1 MGYYMGDYYAGGRG
15 DPGIG
20 SFFSS
25 IARGAGAMIKSFV
38 GLPSA
43 GGASAITRVIPKAAT
58 AGRAIVSKAG
68 AIIRQHPALSA
79 AGAAGVIAAGGVAAG
94 RMSRGAMTI
103 DQTGGVVPRGFH
115 ISRKTGNVVKNRH
128 MNVCNPRA
136 LRRSLRRAH
145 GFAKFAMKTI
155 HLVHPKKKGRFG
167 GFKRSRKRK

>member
-1 MGYYMGDYYAGGRG
+1 MAKGDYYAGGRG

-25 IARGAGAMIKSFV
+25 LARGAGAMIKSFV

-43 GGASAITRVIPKAAT
+43 GGAGAITRVIPKAAT
-58 AGRAIVSKAG
+58 AGRAIIARG
-68 AIIRQHPALSA
+68 GQIIRQHPALSA
-79 AGAAGVIAAGGVAAG
+79 AGAAGVIAAGGVAVG
-94 RMSRGAMTI
+94 RMGRAGVAPE
-103 DQTGGVVPRGFH
+103 DFGGVVPRGWH

-167 GFKRSRKRK
+167 GFRKRKRK